1 MLQLVYKVV
10 YEFLIKFLARVRGW
24 LKIHRGVRFTGG
36 YMKNNKGFSLI
47 EIIIVVAIMAIL
59 VGVIFPFFIMY
70 LNKSK
75 VSSDFQFCDSI
86 QAAIEIAM
94 NDPDVLNSTDG
105 SSTQINDIKSGN
117 VVQIDLLTDSLFVD
131 TVNEIM
137 GYDVCSLANN
147 RDHYRTRT
155 AKTAGELKIQ
165 YYNGS
170 FYVWIDGSDSTG
182 KDAVAYTVADA
193 SSMSD
198 NSVIYVK

>member
-1 MLQLVYKVV
+1 
-10 YEFLIKFLARVRGW
+10 
-24 LKIHRGVRFTGG
+24 
-36 YMKNNKGFSLI
+36 MKNNKGFSLV
-47 EIIIVVAIMAIL
+47 EMVVVVAIMAIL
-59 VGVIFPFFIMY
+59 VGIITPLFMIY

-94 NDPDVLNSTDG
+94 NDPDVINSSDD
-105 SSTQINDIKSGN
+105 SFSQINEIKSGN

-137 GYDVCSLANN
+137 GYDVCSTINN
-147 RDHYRTRT
+147 RNHYRTKT
-155 AKTAGELKIQ
+155 AKTGGELKIQ

-193 SSMSD
+193 SSMTD

>member
-1 MLQLVYKVV
+1 
-10 YEFLIKFLARVRGW
+10 
-24 LKIHRGVRFTGG
+24 
-36 YMKNNKGFSLI
+36 MKNNKGFSLV
-47 EIIIVVAIMAIL
+47 EMIIVVAIMAIL
-59 VGVIFPFFIMY
+59 VGILVPVMFIY

-75 VSSDFQFCDSI
+75 VSSDYQFCDSV

-94 NDPDVLNSTDG
+94 NDPDVLNSTDA
-105 SSTQINDIKSGN
+105 SSTQINNIKSGS
-117 VVQIDLLTDSLFVD
+117 VVQIDGLGNSLFVE

-137 GYDVCSLANN
+137 GYDVCSVTNN
-147 RDHYRTRT
+147 RDHYRTKT